1 MMADRIQKLHIWEKA
16 QFLLTAFIFIK
27 VLALGA
33 LMLGSKEL
41 IDMLS
46 PLLLFQVA
54 LTSILMTV
62 DFNI

>member
-1 MMADRIQKLHIWEKA
+1 MMADRIQKLHIWEKG
-16 QFLLTAFIFIK
+16 QFLLIAFIFIK
-27 VLALGA
+27 VLALGSRI
-33 LMLGSKEL
+33 LGSKEL

-54 LTSILMTV
+54 LTSTLTTV

>member
-1 MMADRIQKLHIWEKA
+1 MIADRIQKLHIWEEA

-27 VLALGA
+27 MLALGA
-33 LMLGSKEL
+33 LILGRKEL
-41 IDMLS
+41 IDMLG

-54 LTSILMTV
+54 LTSTLMTM